1 MGSYLLSM
9 LLPVAIIIGLM
20 YLMVFRPQKKKEN
33 ALRDMINN
41 LKVGD
46 EITTI
51 GGIVGKVVAIKDE
64 EVTIESSIERTKIQM
79 NKYAIKDVKQ
89 YEKA

>member
-1 MGSYLLSM
+1 MNWFLTRVYAETAGTAPVEEVSMGSYLLSM

-20 YLMVFRPQKKKEN
+20 YLVVFRPQKKKD

-51 GGIVGKVVAIKDE
+51 GGL
-64 EVTIESSIERTKIQM
+64 
-79 NKYAIKDVKQ
+79 
-89 YEKA
+89 